1 MLTNW
6 IKEVEQL
13 HNSNKWLLFFRIPK
27 LIALYEILKSK
38 RCDVSKTRIHQEV
51 GFLFQRDATT
61 RQELDKALEVSC
73 SSSLGFKIYC
83 IINRVSYTIF
93 SWRASVH
100 LLVICRLKYLRT
112 KIVGCNTYPI
122 IAVEA
127 IRTSC

>member
-27 LIALYEILKSK
+27 LIALYQILKSK

-51 GFLFQRDATT
+51 GFLFQRDVTT

-73 SSSLGFKIYC
+73 SSRNC
-83 IINRVSYTIF
+83 IISRVSYMIF

-100 LLVICRLKYLRT
+100 PPAFCRLKFLKYLRT
-112 KIVGCNTYPI
+112 RIVGFSYDTYRHYSNRTVDPI
-122 IAVEA
+122 
-127 IRTSC
+127 